1 MSLVGAKVLRK
12 EDPRLLSGT
21 GRFVDDLAPVG
32 CAFAEFVMSSEAH
45 ARIVSI
51 DVRRALA
58 VEGVLAV
65 YTAEDFA
72 EFPDVPGGLP
82 DLERPT
88 LARNVVRFVGEP
100 VAIVVAEDRYAAAD
114 GVQALEI
121 EYEPLPVVATI
132 GDATATDAALLHP
145 AHGSNVAT
153 VVPMLEDLERELD
166 RCDGRAH
173 LHIVNQR
180 CVAVPIEPM
189 SCLADWGVDGLTV
202 WATVQ
207 APHHLRNYLAN
218 WLDIP
223 QVDCRVIAPDVGGGF
238 GCKALLQ
245 PEEVIAGWLT
255 RHLEAPVR
263 WIEDRRE
270 HLVTGANCRE
280 HHYFVTIHATP
291 EGRILGLDCDVT
303 IDAGAYSVYPFT
315 NGLEGAM
322 AHGNLPGPYD
332 LEVYRC
338 RTQTMTTNKPPLMPY
353 RGVARPGVCYAM
365 EMTIDALAREIG
377 MESHLIRAMNMVKQ
391 EQLPFMSIAKKHFD
405 SGNYPK
411 SVEMVV
417 DMIGLDK
424 IRAEQAAA
432 KDDSRLIGV
441 GMGSYVEQTAHGTSV
456 FASWGVAMVPGY
468 EQATVRLTPDGGLE
482 LRIGVQSHGQGMETS
497 MAQMAYEVLGI
508 DPEKVMVTHGD
519 TGLTPYST
527 GTYASRSMVMA
538 GGATA
543 RACRVLAERMEII
556 AAHLLQCE
564 RAEVSVRGGK
574 IVSGKGEVSFAE
586 IGRVW
591 YLNPDELPDDVDQG
605 GVEVTMGYRPEP
617 DSGAFTYASHACKVA
632 VDIDSGKVKILDYAI
647 VEDCGT
653 IVNPMIVEGQT
664 YGGATQGIGT
674 ALLEEST
681 YDSFGNPGASTFA
694 DYKMPGATDAPHYRI
709 DHMESPSP
717 FTEYGIKG
725 MGEGG
730 TIPTPAAIGNAIN
743 DALKEIGA
751 EVTET
756 PFTPR
761 RILEAIAA
769 ANRNR
774 QGDAA

>member
-21 GRFVDDLAPVG
+21 GRFVDDLAPAG

-238 GCKALLQ
+238 GSK
-245 PEEVIAGWLT
+245 
-255 RHLEAPVR
+255 
-263 WIEDRRE
+263 
-270 HLVTGANCRE
+270 
-280 HHYFVTIHATP
+280 
-291 EGRILGLDCDVT
+291 
-303 IDAGAYSVYPFT
+303 
-315 NGLEGAM
+315 
-322 AHGNLPGPYD
+322 
-332 LEVYRC
+332 
-338 RTQTMTTNKPPLMPY
+338 
-353 RGVARPGVCYAM
+353 
-365 EMTIDALAREIG
+365 
-377 MESHLIRAMNMVKQ
+377 
-391 EQLPFMSIAKKHFD
+391 
-405 SGNYPK
+405 
-411 SVEMVV
+411 
-417 DMIGLDK
+417 
-424 IRAEQAAA
+424 
-432 KDDSRLIGV
+432 
-441 GMGSYVEQTAHGTSV
+441 
-456 FASWGVAMVPGY
+456 
-468 EQATVRLTPDGGLE
+468 
-482 LRIGVQSHGQGMETS
+482 
-497 MAQMAYEVLGI
+497 
-508 DPEKVMVTHGD
+508 
-519 TGLTPYST
+519 
-527 GTYASRSMVMA
+527 
-538 GGATA
+538 
-543 RACRVLAERMEII
+543 
-556 AAHLLQCE
+556 
-564 RAEVSVRGGK
+564 
-574 IVSGKGEVSFAE
+574 
-586 IGRVW
+586 
-591 YLNPDELPDDVDQG
+591 
-605 GVEVTMGYRPEP
+605 
-617 DSGAFTYASHACKVA
+617 
-632 VDIDSGKVKILDYAI
+632 
-647 VEDCGT
+647 
-653 IVNPMIVEGQT
+653 
-664 YGGATQGIGT
+664 
-674 ALLEEST
+674 
-681 YDSFGNPGASTFA
+681 
-694 DYKMPGATDAPHYRI
+694 
-709 DHMESPSP
+709 
-717 FTEYGIKG
+717 
-725 MGEGG
+725 
-730 TIPTPAAIGNAIN
+730 
-743 DALKEIGA
+743 
-751 EVTET
+751 
-756 PFTPR
+756 
-761 RILEAIAA
+761 
-769 ANRNR
+769 
-774 QGDAA
+774 